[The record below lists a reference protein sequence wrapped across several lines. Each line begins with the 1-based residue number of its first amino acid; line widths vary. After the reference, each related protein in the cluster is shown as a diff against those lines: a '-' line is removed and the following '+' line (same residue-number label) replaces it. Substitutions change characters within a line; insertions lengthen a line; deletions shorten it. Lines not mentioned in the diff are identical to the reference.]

1 MKSVYFLIL
10 KSFHSRECIAKALG
24 IFIATTIFTNTS
36 WASPIDDASSYAV
49 RVKSTVRY
57 AFAEEKAGT
66 SEGAGF
72 LVDQERGWIL
82 TNAHVAGYGTGDIEV
97 SFKGQDYFEV
107 TPMYVDSELDF
118 AIIKANKD
126 NIPEKV
132 IEAELSC
139 KKRQLNGLAVAAFGH
154 PHGLNYSASRGIIS
168 QVRYHEG
175 IDWVQTDAAINPGN
189 SGGPLIDLET
199 GQIVGINAGALEDTE
214 GLNFAVPIT
223 PICKILQ
230 LLKDGK
236 NPSPPQLPIS
246 FAINDNSEEY
256 TIIAASNSGTLPE
269 GVVLGDRVVQ
279 VDGAEVSTP
288 TEIKTFLR
296 GKTGEA
302 QLLLRRGGE
311 EKTVTIQFKPEPKKL
326 DRQYVLADGALIAK
340 DVYPER
346 WAMENFFHVH
356 SVRSGSY
363 AERSGW
369 LRYSLIMSIDGVR
382 PLTLEHLRKLLD
394 GDDQKVIIL
403 RGWSAQDNLFYDYHE
418 VEYWPYSVELKKAGV
433 N

>member
-10 KSFHSRECIAKALG
+10 KSFYSHESIAKALG
-24 IFIATTIFTNTS
+24 IFVATTIFTNTS

-72 LVDQERGWIL
+72 LVDQERGCIL

-246 FAINDNSEEY
+246 FAINDDSEEY

-296 GKTGEA
+296 GKNWRSTTATETGW
-302 QLLLRRGGE
+302 RG
-311 EKTVTIQFKPEPKKL
+311 
-326 DRQYVLADGALIAK
+326 K
-340 DVYPER
+340 DC
-346 WAMENFFHVH
+346 
-356 SVRSGSY
+356 
-363 AERSGW
+363 
-369 LRYSLIMSIDGVR
+369 
-382 PLTLEHLRKLLD
+382 
-394 GDDQKVIIL
+394 
-403 RGWSAQDNLFYDYHE
+403 YH
-418 VEYWPYSVELKKAGV
+418 PI
-433 N
+433 